1 MVDLL
6 AVVAASWGVAMAV
19 SPALQIRRML
29 QRRSSADVSL
39 GYLAV
44 LIAGFII
51 WLVYGV
57 AIANLALVIPNTV
70 ALGVGVATF
79 MVAWRFRSGAPPG

>member
-1 MVDLL
+1 MTDIL
-6 AVVAASWGVAMAV
+6 AVVAASWGVAMAI

-44 LIAGFII
+44 LLGGFAT
-51 WLVYGV
+51 WLLYGMSLG
-57 AIANLALVIPNTV
+57 NLALIIPNIV
-70 ALGVGVATF
+70 AFGVGVATF
-79 MVAWRFRSGAPPG
+79 MVAWRFRSGEREG